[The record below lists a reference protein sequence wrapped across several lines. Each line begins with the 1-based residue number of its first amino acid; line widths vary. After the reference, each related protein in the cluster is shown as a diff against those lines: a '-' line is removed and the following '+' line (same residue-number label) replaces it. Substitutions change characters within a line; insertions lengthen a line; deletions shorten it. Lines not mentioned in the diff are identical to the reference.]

1 MKKLIVLFALLC
13 LACTK
18 ETKEDDPQVAQLKN
32 SIAGTTWTY
41 YYKDPNENISIY
53 TLVFEKDQLTSNI
66 DDRLSEKLPYRYE
79 YPNLYI
85 ARSIINGKQDY
96 SEYDKNNPAKID
108 PYKKEIQMSEGQ
120 LPYRLGV
127 KANMKPY
134 TLEDRL
140 KIPLNTFKSFKGA
153 ETQWTDKNGKFRIHF
168 QMTSGND
175 LIHCSGWFGCYPYEK
190 DGKLYEIYF
199 QGFEYPRVLLK
210 VVPLKEVPADKKDDY
225 IIRHID
231 IESNKYYIEDEDK
244 ATYETAI
251 IKNDNKELEYNN
263 ETFYRF
269 Y

>member
-1 MKKLIVLFALLC
+1 MKKLTLLLLL
-13 LACTK
+13 LATACAK
-18 ETKEDDPQVAQLKN
+18 EAKDSKDVTRLKQ
-32 SIAGTTWTY
+32 SLAGTTWTY

-53 TLVFEKDQLTSNI
+53 TLVFEKDELTKNI
-66 DDRLSEKLPYRYE
+66 GGSSEKLPYRYE

-85 ARSIINGKQDY
+85 AQSIINGKRDY

-108 PYKKEIQMSEGQ
+108 LYKKEIQMWEGH
-120 LPYRLGV
+120 LPFRLGV
-127 KANMKPY
+127 KVNMKPY

-140 KIPLNTFKSFKGA
+140 KIPLNTLKSFKGA

-168 QMTSGND
+168 QMTSGNY
-175 LIHCSGWFGCYPYEK
+175 LIHCAGWLDCNPYEK
-190 DGKLYEIYF
+190 EGKLYNIYF
-199 QGFEYPRVLLK
+199 QGLEYPRVLLK
-210 VVPLKEVPADKKDDY
+210 VVPLKEVPTDKKNDY
-225 IIRHID
+225 TISHID
-231 IESNKYYIEDEDK
+231 IESNKYYIDEKDK

>member
-1 MKKLIVLFALLC
+1 MKKLTLL
-13 LACTK
+13 LLLLVTACAK
-18 ETKEDDPQVAQLKN
+18 EAKDSEEVTRLKQ
-32 SIAGTTWTY
+32 SLAGTTWTY

-53 TLVFEKDQLTSNI
+53 TLVFEKDKLTRNI

-108 PYKKEIQMSEGQ
+108 PYKKEIQMREGN
-120 LPYRLGV
+120 LPFRLGV
-127 KANMKPY
+127 KVNMKPY

-140 KIPLNTFKSFKGA
+140 KIPLNTFKSFKEA

-175 LIHCSGWFGCYPYEK
+175 LIHCAGWFGCYPYEK
-190 DGKLYEIYF
+190 DGKLYNIYF
-199 QGFEYPRVLLK
+199 QGFEYPRILLK
-210 VVPLKEVPADKKDDY
+210 VVPLKEVPTDKKDDY
-225 IIRHID
+225 IISHID
-231 IESNKYYIEDEDK
+231 IESNKYYIEDKDK